1 MPPTTHNLHQQQY
14 KTQTLA
20 PLRLSQ
26 EHFNMQSP
34 SNKTNTINGHYPH
47 VPNSSSSNK
56 LPQLH
61 HSTHRGSLP
70 QQYEANNNKNYS
82 RSNSCSSNN
91 SNSTMSHN
99 SQVSTA
105 SPDSPPELPIRNGLI
120 SRNNNFNNIHNSSS
134 SNKVMK
140 HYH

>member
-1 MPPTTHNLHQQQY
+1 MPPTTHNLHQQNQY

-26 EHFNMQSP
+26 EHFIQSP
-34 SNKTNTINGHYPH
+34 NNKTNTLNGHYPH
-47 VPNSSSSNK
+47 VHNSTISNNK

-61 HSTHRGSLP
+61 HNTTQRGSV
-70 QQYEANNNKNYS
+70 QHEANNNRNYS

-105 SPDSPPELPIRNGLI
+105 SPDSPPELPIRNGLNP
-120 SRNNNFNNIHNSSS
+120 RNNNIHTSST
-134 SNKVMK
+134 SNKAMK

>member
-1 MPPTTHNLHQQQY
+1 MPPTTHNLHHQQQQY

-26 EHFNMQSP
+26 EHFIQSP
-34 SNKTNTINGHYPH
+34 NNKTNTLNGHYPH
-47 VPNSSSSNK
+47 VHNSTSNK

-61 HSTHRGSLP
+61 HRGSLP
-70 QQYEANNNKNYS
+70 QQHEANNNKNYS

-120 SRNNNFNNIHNSSS
+120 SRNNNINNIQNTSN